1 MRLIIYIFISSFL
14 LPLLTDGQIVVFK
27 NNKEFDYNTSNIKY
41 FVQNGINISDSDLN
55 YVLSQQW
62 NPYLKHNVK
71 LENKEQTIWF
81 KIPITSNAQN
91 TVDFLEIK

>member
-1 MRLIIYIFISSFL
+1 MRLILYIFISSFL

-41 FVQNGINISDSDLN
+41 IVQNGINISDSDLN
-55 YVLSQQW
+55 NVLSQPW
-62 NPYLKHNVK
+62 NPYYKHNVK

-81 KIPITSNAQN
+81 KIPIKSISQNA
-91 TVDFLEIK
+91 VDFL